1 MKISTVKFNLIRPA
15 MLLAITCMLF
25 TSGCARYAR
34 NVNTL
39 YEPAATIR
47 SGSGDIYIVI
57 PESQQTRSPDIKWV
71 LGDVRNDDNKKID
84 EILSPRSAAEI
95 LQAAF
100 GLELK
105 RAGYTNLPVSK
116 RTGSE
121 QNLID
126 LTKTVI
132 ELEQISD
139 LADIKAKCR
148 VTVGIDVIRKGQ
160 LIKRLEYTTASSK
173 TDIKD
178 RDMLVS
184 AVLQDALQSV
194 MIKAIPDLHA
204 LFNR

>member
-1 MKISTVKFNLIRPA
+1 MKTSTDKFNLMRPV
-15 MLLAITCMLF
+15 MLLAITCMLLM
-25 TSGCARYAR
+25 SGCARYAR

-100 GLELK
+100 GLEFK
-105 RAGYTNLPVSK
+105 RAGYTNLPVTK

-148 VTVGIDVIRKGQ
+148 VTVGIDVIQKGQ